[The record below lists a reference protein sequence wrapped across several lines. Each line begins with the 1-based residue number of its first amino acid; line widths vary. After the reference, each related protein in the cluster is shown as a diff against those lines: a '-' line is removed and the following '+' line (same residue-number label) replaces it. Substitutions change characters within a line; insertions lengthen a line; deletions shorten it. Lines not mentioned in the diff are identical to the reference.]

1 MCQNK
6 QTMNKIEQHNRKGF
20 EAKYGL
26 TTPQMHHTSEN
37 NKAGRAEFVFFG
49 IILKIPNVRIR

>member
-1 MCQNK
+1 
-6 QTMNKIEQHNRKGF
+6 MNKIEQHNRKGF

-26 TTPQMHHTSEN
+26 IMPQMHHTSEN

-49 IILKIPNVRIR
+49 IILKIPNIRIR